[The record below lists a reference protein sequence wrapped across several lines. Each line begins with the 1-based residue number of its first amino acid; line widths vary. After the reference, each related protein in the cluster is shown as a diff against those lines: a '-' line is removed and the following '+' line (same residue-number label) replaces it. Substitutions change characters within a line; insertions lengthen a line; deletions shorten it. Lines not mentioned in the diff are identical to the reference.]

1 MAEDKSFTIND
12 RRGTGDGEKGAG
24 KASAPANAEA
34 GKRKTPPAINFSTF
48 VLSLSTSAAMNLGGY
63 TDPVSGL
70 IPRNLE
76 LAKQSIDILGIL
88 AEKTKGN
95 LDADE
100 SHLLDSVLYELRMR
114 YIDEIKKGA

>member
-1 MAEDKSFTIND
+1 MAEEKSFTIND
-12 RRGTGDGEKGAG
+12 RRGSAGAEKTAE
-24 KASAPANAEA
+24 KETPPPAAET
-34 GKRKTPPAINFSTF
+34 GKRTPPPAINFSTF

-95 LDADE
+95 LNADE
-100 SHLLDSVLYELRMR
+100 KQLLDSVLYELRMR
-114 YIDEIKKGA
+114 YIEEMKKGA

>member
-12 RRGTGDGEKGAG
+12 RRRTAGAEETAG
-24 KASAPANAEA
+24 RDAHAAEA
-34 GKRKTPPAINFSTF
+34 GKRNAPPAINFSTF

-100 SHLLDSVLYELRMR
+100 THLLDSVLYELRMR
-114 YIDEIKKGA
+114 YIEEMKKGA

>member
-1 MAEDKSFTIND
+1 MAEEKSFTIND
-12 RRGTGDGEKGAG
+12 RRGSAGTEKTAAGETPF
-24 KASAPANAEA
+24 PAAET
-34 GKRKTPPAINFSTF
+34 GKRKAPPAINFSTF

-70 IPRNLE
+70 IPRNLD

-88 AEKTKGN
+88 ADKTKGN

-100 SHLLDSVLYELRMR
+100 SQLLDSVLYELRMR
-114 YIDEIKKGA
+114 YIEEVKKGA

>member
-12 RRGTGDGEKGAG
+12 RRGTSGAEKTAE
-24 KASAPANAEA
+24 KEAPAPET
-34 GKRKTPPAINFSTF
+34 GKRNPPPAINFSTF

-88 AEKTKGN
+88 ADKTKGN

-100 SHLLDSVLYELRMR
+100 SRLLDSVLYELRMR
-114 YIDEIKKGA
+114 YVEEMRKGA

>member
-1 MAEDKSFTIND
+1 MAEEKSFTIND
-12 RRGTGDGEKGAG
+12 RRGSAGTEENAEKR
-24 KASAPANAEA
+24 APEA
-34 GKRKTPPAINFSTF
+34 GKRTPPPAINFSTF

-70 IPRNLE
+70 IPRNLD

-95 LDADE
+95 LNADE
-100 SHLLDSVLYELRMR
+100 SQLLDSVLYELRMR
-114 YIDEIKKGA
+114 YVEERKKGA

>member
-1 MAEDKSFTIND
+1 MAEDNSFTIND
-12 RRGTGDGEKGAG
+12 RRGTAG
-24 KASAPANAEA
+24 REVPPPNAET
-34 GKRKTPPAINFSTF
+34 GKRNAAPAINFSTF
-48 VLSLSTSAAMNLGGY
+48 ILSLSTSAAMNMGGY

>member
-1 MAEDKSFTIND
+1 MAEENGFTIND
-12 RRGTGDGEKGAG
+12 RRRTADAKEDGARD
-24 KASAPANAEA
+24 ASSPTAET
-34 GKRKTPPAINFSTF
+34 GKRKTPPAISFSTF

-63 TDPVSGL
+63 ADPVSGHV
-70 IPRNLE
+70 PRNLE
-76 LAKQSIDILGIL
+76 LAKQTIDILGIL

-114 YIDEIKKGA
+114 YIEEMKKGA